1 MKSMFALLLVAAM
14 YLGAAS
20 TVSAQGDEQ
29 VEKAKS
35 VKNTVK
41 IKSGEATMM
50 PAPEVQLQRLTEGLQ
65 LTDEQQKQIRPL
77 LEDEYIKL
85 KVIQRDEN
93 SSPKQIQKQ
102 VEELRG
108 RTIATIHT
116 FMTPEQKKQHVLV
129 SKEIKAKKQLRM
141 RQNRKARIGAEAEPP
156 PPVSN

>member
-1 MKSMFALLLVAAM
+1 MKSMLAVLLVAAM
-14 YLGAAS
+14 YLGVIPIA
-20 TVSAQGDEQ
+20 SAQGDEQ
-29 VEKAKS
+29 LEKAKN
-35 VKNTVK
+35 VKKTVK

>member
-129 SKEIKAKKQLRM
+129 SKEIKAKKQRRM